1 LKRLLETEPG
11 DRGTERAKELLAL
24 LPATDTSAARRARV
38 RIALDERWKASQRG
52 SWWFLRERPRY
63 VQAALVVLLAGASAV
78 AARTELTALW
88 GQHAAERAAAPTSLV
103 RPSLGGSRE
112 IAPEKPNSTEPSPA
126 PVSSVAKLSAAP
138 PVMAPAAQPKRPQRP
153 QPRVHDAETE
163 RERAQVALVH
173 EAAAALRRD
182 GDPARAQALLE
193 KAGATQSGP
202 LEEEAFALKIEASLA
217 RLDGKAPRLGA
228 EYLRRYPKGRY
239 VELARRALRATG
251 PR

>member
-1 LKRLLETEPG
+1 
-11 DRGTERAKELLAL
+11 
-24 LPATDTSAARRARV
+24 
-38 RIALDERWKASQRG
+38 
-52 SWWFLRERPRY
+52 
-63 VQAALVVLLAGASAV
+63 
-78 AARTELTALW
+78 
-88 GQHAAERAAAPTSLV
+88 
-103 RPSLGGSRE
+103 
-112 IAPEKPNSTEPSPA
+112 
-126 PVSSVAKLSAAP
+126 
-138 PVMAPAAQPKRPQRP
+138 
-153 QPRVHDAETE
+153 VHVAETE

-217 RLDGKAPRLGA
+217 RLDGQAPRLGA